1 MPTRLILLLSAV
13 ALAGCNKAPTTSTA
27 PAKTVEVIVDHPTIK
42 TIVDKE
48 EFPGRLEPVNSV
60 VVRSRV
66 TGYLEKVHFMDGA
79 DVKIGDL
86 LFEIDPLPY
95 AAEAERAKAAV
106 TQAVAKRDR
115 LKKDYDRMNSASVG
129 AVSKEELDR
138 VTGDLAEAEAAV
150 QVATANQKLADTN
163 LAYTKVLAK
172 TAGRIGRRM
181 VDPGNLVKADDT
193 ILTTIVSQDS
203 VYASFDIDE
212 RTLLRLNDEIAQGKI
227 SSLRKNP
234 EDPSKAIQVEIIAQ
248 ANEEEFRS
256 TGDIDFTD
264 NQVNPRTGTFRIRA
278 VLENPAGRFSPGLY
292 VRIRFPVG
300 RRHDA
305 VLVPEEAIGSDQG
318 QKYVFLVN
326 DKDEVIYRKVT
337 LGPSEGKLR
346 VIKKDKDKK
355 EEGVSPTDRVVVS
368 GMQRI
373 KAGSKVTVKQTDH
386 PATVDPSTTPSTTVT
401 SVGGR

>member
-1 MPTRLILLLSAV
+1 
-13 ALAGCNKAPTTSTA
+13 
-27 PAKTVEVIVDHPTIK
+27 
-42 TIVDKE
+42 
-48 EFPGRLEPVNSV
+48 
-60 VVRSRV
+60 
-66 TGYLEKVHFMDGA
+66 
-79 DVKIGDL
+79 

-163 LAYTKVLAK
+163 LAYTKVVAK
-172 TAGRIGRRM
+172 TTGRISRRM

-193 ILTTIVSQDS
+193 VLTTIISHDP
-203 VYASFDIDE
+203 VYASFDVDE
-212 RTLLRLNDEIAQGKI
+212 RTLLRLNDLIAQGKI
-227 SSLRKNP
+227 PALRQDHI
-234 EDPSKAIQVEIIAQ
+234 EVGVALS
-248 ANEEEFRS
+248 NE
-256 TGDIDFTD
+256 TGFPHSGVIDFTD

-278 VLENPAGRFSPGLY
+278 VLKNPTGLFTPGLY
-292 VRIRFPVG
+292 ARLRFPVG
-300 RRHDA
+300 KPHQA
-305 VLVPEEAIGSDQG
+305 YLVPEEAIGSDQG

-326 DKDEVIYRKVT
+326 DKNEVVYRKVI
-337 LGPSEGKLR
+337 LGAPAGKFR
-346 VIKKDKDKK
+346 VI
-355 EEGVSPTDRVVVS
+355 ESGVAPTDRVVIV

-373 KAGSKVTVKQTDH
+373 KAGGKVTVKQTDH
-386 PATVDPSTTPSTTVT
+386 PATIDPSTTPSTTVT